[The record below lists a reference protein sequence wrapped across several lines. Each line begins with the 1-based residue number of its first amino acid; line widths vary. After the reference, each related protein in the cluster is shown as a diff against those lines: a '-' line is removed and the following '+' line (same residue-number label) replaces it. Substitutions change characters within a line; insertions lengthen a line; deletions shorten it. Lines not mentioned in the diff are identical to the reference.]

1 MLLSI
6 IALISAIGAG
16 RACPIAAP
24 AALPELSGT
33 WNVLL
38 ISGLD
43 RPRPD
48 SARASATITADLQ
61 ACLLREHVITTTG
74 NPPYE
79 ALIVWGVNG
88 VDSTIQR
95 VFAHSQHGRLG
106 VYQSRRTGSEIA
118 LRQIALSP
126 QPDSVVVEN
135 LVVIRD
141 RDHFTI
147 TSRLSNDRGRT
158 WQALS
163 RWEYQ
168 RKSS

>member
-1 MLLSI
+1 MLI
-6 IALISAIGAG
+6 PVIALISAIGAG
-16 RACPIAAP
+16 RACPIDATAT
-24 AALPELSGT
+24 LPELTGVWT
-33 WNVLL
+33 TLL

-43 RPRPD
+43 RPRAD
-48 SARASATITADLQ
+48 TSRASATITADLQ
-61 ACLLREHVITTTG
+61 ACLLRERVVAVAG

-79 ALIVWGVNG
+79 ALVFWGVNG
-88 VDSTIQR
+88 PDSTIQR
-95 VFAHSQHGRLG
+95 VFAHSQHGRFG
-106 VYQSRRTGSEIA
+106 IYQGRRAGSEIA
-118 LRQIALSP
+118 LRQMSLAP

-147 TSRLSNDRGRT
+147 TSRLSSDRGRT

-168 RKSS
+168 RTS